1 MKISVNPVIFFFR
14 AVLGIRI
21 FPRKFYNF
29 FQIIRVAR
37 IIFVR
42 RERGRDSSRIE
53 SRFSLCKIYSPIE
66 EESIGDTIFISLIL
80 FLQRVEYREWSTQ
93 TGSNTLIQTCFVNNS
108 VDCHFVSLQTIY
120 TMIPLTVSN
129 CFCTVIPRISPM
141 KFNLWIFPVGRS
153 ATFRNS
159 SQMNIYKNKIE
170 LSARERERKR
180 TRTPFT
186 SINRTKRKKEI

>member
-1 MKISVNPVIFFFR
+1 MKISVNPVIFFFSR
-14 AVLGIRI
+14 SSRN
-21 FPRKFYNF
+21 PNF
-29 FQIIRVAR
+29 SPKILQFFSNYSRCSNNIC
-37 IIFVR
+37 
-42 RERGRDSSRIE
+42 EKGRDSSRIE
-53 SRFSLCKIYSPIE
+53 SRFSLRKIYSPIE

-93 TGSNTLIQTCFVNNS
+93 TGSNTLVQTCFVNNS

>member
-1 MKISVNPVIFFFR
+1 M
-14 AVLGIRI
+14 
-21 FPRKFYNF
+21 
-29 FQIIRVAR
+29 
-37 IIFVR
+37 R

-93 TGSNTLIQTCFVNNS
+93 TGSNTLVQTCFVNNS

>member
-1 MKISVNPVIFFFR
+1 MWEGKGEEIS
-14 AVLGIRI
+14 
-21 FPRKFYNF
+21 
-29 FQIIRVAR
+29 
-37 IIFVR
+37 
-42 RERGRDSSRIE
+42 RGSNRDSLSVKYTLRLKRRVSEIQ
-53 SRFSLCKIYSPIE
+53 S
-66 EESIGDTIFISLIL
+66 L
-80 FLQRVEYREWSTQ
+80 FLLSCFCNEWSTESGVHK
-93 TGSNTLIQTCFVNNS
+93 GSNTLVQTCFVNNS